1 MCLYAVELHK
11 LWVCS
16 KGVCT
21 EDLLVVN
28 VVYVNNNLV
37 LLQAIEKFNI
47 QPTDTQNVAMKMQGP
62 TQMHYTEI
70 PVLQK
75 FATCAQRARHC
86 KFSSM

>member
-1 MCLYAVELHK
+1 MY
-11 LWVCS
+11 S

-21 EDLLVVN
+21 EDLLVVD
-28 VVYVNNNLV
+28 VAYVNNNLV

-75 FATCAQRARHC
+75 PEFATCARLP
-86 KFSSM
+86 

>member
-1 MCLYAVELHK
+1 M
-11 LWVCS
+11 CS
-16 KGVCT
+16 KGVYT
-21 EDLLVVN
+21 EYLLVVD
-28 VVYVNNNLV
+28 VAYVNNNLV

-75 FATCAQRARHC
+75 FATCTWGPAIGNFRRCDSKSC
-86 KFSSM
+86 KILA